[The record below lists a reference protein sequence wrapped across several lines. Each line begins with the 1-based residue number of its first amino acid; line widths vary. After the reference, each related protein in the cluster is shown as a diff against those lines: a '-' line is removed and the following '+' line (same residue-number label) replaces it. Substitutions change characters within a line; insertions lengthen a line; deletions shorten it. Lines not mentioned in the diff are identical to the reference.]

1 MCELGMITPPVGM
14 NLFVVQSVRKDQGP
28 IKDVMWGALPYAG
41 IMLLFTLLLMALPQ
55 IVLWL
60 PNLMG

>member
-1 MCELGMITPPVGM
+1 
-14 NLFVVQSVRKDQGP
+14 
-28 IKDVMWGALPYAG
+28 MWGALPYAG